1 MTSKRQLK
9 QEITRLKQERSEQD
23 KRVQFWKS
31 YAIFLKERVDGLE
44 GVQGKN
50 AILERSLGLA
60 VADLNNL
67 RWKSGFVHTACLY
80 DTQIDRKYCARCK
93 ENNYKNWKWRGDYK

>member
-31 YAIFLKERVDGLE
+31 YAKFLKERVDSLE
-44 GVQGKN
+44 EVQRKN

-80 DTQIDRKYCARCK
+80 DTQIDRKYCACCK
-93 ENNYKNWKWRGDYK
+93 GNNYKNWKWRGDYK